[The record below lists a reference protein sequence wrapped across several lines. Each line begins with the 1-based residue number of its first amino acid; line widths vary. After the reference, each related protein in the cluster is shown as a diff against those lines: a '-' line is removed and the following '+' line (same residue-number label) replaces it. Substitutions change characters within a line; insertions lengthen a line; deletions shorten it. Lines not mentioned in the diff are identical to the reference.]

1 MKPKA
6 VIYARYSTD
15 LQREASINDQIRIC
29 EEFVEKHGWSLHER
43 YFDKGISG
51 ASLSRPGI
59 QQLLNDAREGQFDVI
74 VSEALDRLS
83 RDQADIATIYREMNF
98 LGVKLYTLSEGE
110 VDTIH
115 IGLKG
120 TMNALFLKD
129 LKAKIHRGMRGRVE
143 TGKSGGGLGYGYN
156 VIKKYDERGERI
168 TGDLEINAFE
178 ADVIKRIFKEYV
190 AGKAPRTIARDL
202 NKDGI
207 PSPRGQEWGQSTIN
221 GNPARGSGILNNEL
235 YIGRRIWNRQKFLK
249 NPITGKRVTR
259 INPECEWIID
269 QLPELRIVDQKTWD
283 KAKAR
288 QKSRMH
294 PERSVQSGNP
304 LASYKRPKYLFSGLL
319 KCGYCGGGYTVKNKK
334 QISCATVSNKGTCS
348 NRIRIERRP
357 LEKVILSS
365 IKNQLMT
372 PEAYAEFCEEYTQT
386 LNESYNREKLL
397 TAEKKKDLSTI
408 EKDLERLIQA
418 IKDGVPALSIKD
430 QIIELENRKA
440 ELIEEIK
447 SIKKPKPVLPPNL
460 AIEYRNKLEALY
472 ETLNDESVRYETT
485 EVIRSLV
492 TRIELTPEDKATI
505 NISIKGDLASILNFA
520 EGKEP
525 HQNGSDFRYDNK
537 LGVQL
542 VAEEG
547 LEPPTRGL

>member
-29 EEFVEKHGWSLHER
+29 EEFVEKHGWSLNER

-129 LKAKIHRGMRGRVE
+129 LKAKIHRGMRGRIE

-156 VIKKYDERGERI
+156 VVKKYDERGERI
-168 TGDLEINAFE
+168 TGDLEINLFE
-178 ADVIKRIFKEYV
+178 ADVIRRIFREYTS
-190 AGKAPRTIARDL
+190 GKAPRSIARAL
-202 NKDGI
+202 NLEGI
-207 PSPRGQEWGQSTIN
+207 SSPRGMEWTQSTIN
-221 GNPARGSGILNNEL
+221 GNRSRGSGILNNEL
-235 YIGRRIWNRQKFLK
+235 YIGRRVWNRQKFLK
-249 NPITGKRVTR
+249 NPVTGKRVTR
-259 INPECEWIID
+259 LNPASEWIID
-269 QLPELRIVDQKTWD
+269 ELPDLRIVDQNLWD

-288 QKSRMH
+288 QRTLMH
-294 PERSVQSGNP
+294 AARSTSSTNQLGSFN
-304 LASYKRPKYLFSGLL
+304 RPKYLFSGLL
-319 KCGYCGGGYTVKNKK
+319 KCGHCGGGYTVKNKK
-334 QISCATVSNKGTCS
+334 QISCATVSNRGTCD
-348 NRIRIERRP
+348 NKIRIERRP
-357 LEKVILSS
+357 LERAILES
-365 IKNQLMT
+365 IKDRLMT
-372 PEAYAEFCEEYTQT
+372 PEAYAEFCEEYTRT
-386 LNESYNREKLL
+386 LEEAYRREKLL
-397 TAEKKKDLSTI
+397 SAERVRELATV
-408 EKDLERLIQA
+408 EKDIDRLIQA

-430 QIIELENRKA
+430 KIIELEQRKA
-440 ELIEEIK
+440 ELTEELK
-447 SIKKPKPVLPPNL
+447 STDKPKPILHPNL
-460 AIEYRNKLEALY
+460 AYEYKSKLEALY
-472 ETLNDESVRYETT
+472 ETLNDESIRYQTA

-492 TRIELTPEDKATI
+492 SRIDLTPENKETI
-505 NISIKGDLASILNFA
+505 NIRIQGDLAAILNFA
-520 EGKEP
+520 
-525 HQNGSDFRYDNK
+525 GSQQLLGNK
-537 LGVQL
+537 AEILYNNDLGVAL